1 MKLYITIKLISLVLW
16 INSVRAPGSS
26 KFRPVYFWLTLK
38 IYGGKKRPRS
48 KVSLSKFYGPWG
60 CPWSP
65 KQPTDLLI
73 RSYRSLHKYIKRF
86 DFHLIGWGSIP
97 NCCWWA
103 VFCSSR
109 ACCLSLSPSSFCPS
123 RAARCAVSDVW
134 ISCMCLVFRL
144 LSISYKQRGK
154 LHYIWRIMWTMFLFR
169 WKDTV

>member
-1 MKLYITIKLISLVLW
+1 MPLLWNNMITI
-16 INSVRAPGSS
+16 
-26 KFRPVYFWLTLK
+26 
-38 IYGGKKRPRS
+38 
-48 KVSLSKFYGPWG
+48 YGPWG

-73 RSYRSLHKYIKRF
+73 RSCRSLQKYINRF
-86 DFHLIGWGSIP
+86 DFYLIGCGSIP

-144 LSISYKQRGK
+144 LSISYKQKGK
-154 LHYIWRIMWTMFLFR
+154 YIIYEGLCEPSSCLGGRTQLKLTEYLLLVQKVHWMIKVNSVSCESRHSNR
-169 WKDTV
+169 